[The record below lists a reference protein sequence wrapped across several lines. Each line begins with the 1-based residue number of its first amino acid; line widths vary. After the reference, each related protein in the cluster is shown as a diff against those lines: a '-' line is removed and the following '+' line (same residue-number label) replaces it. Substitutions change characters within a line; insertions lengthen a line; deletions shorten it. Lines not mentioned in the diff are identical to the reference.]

1 MRLTITERVWRGV
14 LLMWR
19 NPKIIELMQ
28 ADDRVKKLKK
38 HKFQQQEI
46 DCVLRAVDW
55 AKGNEEKYRDE

>member
-28 ADDRVKKLKK
+28 SDDRVKILKK

-55 AKGNEEKYRDE
+55 ANGKEEKFR

>member
-1 MRLTITERVWRGV
+1 MRLTMTERVWRGV

-19 NPKIIELMQ
+19 KPKIIELMQ